1 MLNKVQRVAL
11 ILIAVMGVLVTVFLV
26 RMESRLGS
34 MKLMRNELQS
44 LRTSVSL
51 FRTIEGRPP
60 AGMRELVESSFSY
73 EDDDQRRPFVDP
85 SLVGETG
92 LVLDPFGNPYVINS
106 ESGWVRSTTPGYE
119 LW

>member
-1 MLNKVQRVAL
+1 MASKVQRVAL
-11 ILIAVMGVLVTVFLV
+11 VLIALMAVVVTVFLV

-34 MKLMRNELQS
+34 MRLMRNQLQS

-51 FRTIEGRPP
+51 FRTVEGRPP
-60 AGMRELVESSFSY
+60 ADIGELVQGSFSY
-73 EDDDQRRPFVDP
+73 RDEDVRRPFVDP
-85 SLVGETG
+85 FLVNEAG
-92 LVLDPFGNPYVINS
+92 LILDPFGNPYSINP